1 MLEKYS
7 VDSLVEFAVEIVCF
21 CPINGKV
28 VENRNIAR
36 KLIIKNKF
44 ITSLIFDVL
53 NSIDADKEVLNRFFI
68 EQLVMSED
76 VNLIRKIADAEIRH

>member
-1 MLEKYS
+1 MLAKYS

-28 VENRNIAR
+28 VENRNMAR
-36 KLIIKNKF
+36 KLVIKSKF

-53 NSIDADKEVLNRFFI
+53 NSIDCEKEDLTRSFV

-76 VNLIRKIADAEIRH
+76 LNSIRKFADEQVRH